1 MVHKKA
7 SKKSP
12 RSASKML
19 HGKKKATG
27 STLTRRKKAGKR
39 KMMAKAR

>member
-7 SKKSP
+7 KKAH
-12 RSASKML
+12 RSAGKML
-19 HGKKKATG
+19 RGKKKATG

-39 KMMAKAR
+39 KMMARAR

>member
-7 SKKSP
+7 KKSP

-19 HGKKKATG
+19 RSKKKATG

-39 KMMAKAR
+39 KVMARAR